1 MLRSL
6 TIENIAVIEQ
16 AEIEFGAGFNVLT
29 GETGAGKSIVIDS
42 LEAALGWRTS
52 AQIVRSGAK
61 SAKVTAVFTAD
72 GCGDW
77 CRENDIEPEDGE
89 LILTRKITEDGR
101 STCRVNGEPVAA
113 AQVRALGL
121 RLIDIHGQGDGQ
133 RLTDERSH
141 RDYLDSFGGYDKTL
155 EAYKNAWNAYI
166 SVKKE
171 LDSLTL
177 DEAEKARK
185 VDMLGYQIAELERA
199 DIKIGEF
206 DEKNARR
213 TLLKNAGKLSN
224 SLSDA
229 KSALLGSERSD
240 GALSLIEAALDSIER
255 AAKLSESF
263 ADVASRVR
271 DLRFMCEDVAL
282 EVRESAEELEF
293 EPEELDE
300 LDERLDTL
308 KRVLRKYG
316 GDEESAIAFLESARE
331 ERRSIEYADERREE
345 LTEKLKKLEKSAKTA
360 ADELTKARKSAGE
373 RLSARIEAELSALSM
388 KGARF
393 AVSLGEGGELTS
405 HGQDDVRFIM
415 SANAGENFGRI
426 AKVASGGELSRVM
439 LAMKS
444 VLSERDPTDSMVF
457 DEIDTGVSGIAAQ
470 RVAEKLAS
478 VGARHQVI
486 CVTHLPQLAAMAD
499 THFSIKKEIAEG
511 RTYTKVERLDEGG
524 RAAEL
529 ARLTGGDNVTET
541 TLMAAKE
548 QLSAAKKFKNTQ
560 FDK

>member
-6 TIENIAVIEQ
+6 TIENVAVIES
-16 AEIEFGAGFNVLT
+16 AEIEFGSGFNVLT

-61 SAKVTAVFTAD
+61 SAKVTAVFTAE

-77 CRENDIEPEDGE
+77 CRENDIEPSDGE
-89 LILTRKITEDGR
+89 LILTRRISEDGR

-113 AQVRALGL
+113 AQVRELGL

-133 RLTDERSH
+133 RLTDERCH
-141 RDYLDSFGGYDKTL
+141 RDYLDSFGVSAGVL
-155 EAYKNAWNAYI
+155 GEYKRAWSEYSA
-166 SVKKE
+166 VKKE
-171 LDSLTL
+171 LESLNL
-177 DEAEKARK
+177 DEAEKARRT
-185 VDMLGYQIAELERA
+185 DMLTYQIQELERA
-199 DIKIGEF
+199 DIKDGEYE
-206 DEKNARR
+206 EKNARR
-213 TLLKNAGKLSN
+213 TLLKNAGKLSS
-224 SLSDA
+224 SLTEA
-229 KSALLGSERSD
+229 KCALLGSDRSD
-240 GALSLIEAALDSIER
+240 GALSLIESALGSLER
-255 AAKLSESF
+255 AAKLSDSF
-263 ADVASRVR
+263 SGAAAKVR
-271 DLRFMCEDVAL
+271 ELRFACEDTAL
-282 EVRESAEELEF
+282 EVRDAAEELEF

-316 GDEESAIAFLESARE
+316 GDEKSALEFLENARE
-331 ERRSIEYADERREE
+331 ELKSIEYADERREE
-345 LTEKLKKLEKSAKTA
+345 LTGKLEKLEKNARNA
-360 ADELTKARKSAGE
+360 ADKLTAERRAAGE
-373 RLSARIEAELSALSM
+373 RLSKRIEEELAALSM
-388 KGARF
+388 RGARF
-393 AVSLGEGGELTS
+393 SVSLGSGGGLTPT
-405 HGQDDVRFIM
+405 GQDDVRFLM
-415 SANAGENFGRI
+415 SANAGEGFGRI

-470 RVAEKLAS
+470 RVAEKLAR
-478 VGARHQVI
+478 VGRRHQVI

-499 THFSIKKEIAEG
+499 THFSISKEIEDG
-511 RTYTKVERLDEGG
+511 RTFTRVTRLGEEG

-529 ARLTGGDNVTET
+529 ARLTGGDNVTDT
-541 TLMAAKE
+541 TIMAAKE
-548 QLSAAKKFKNTQ
+548 QLRAAEAFKSE